1 MARRRFS
8 RRKRAGTDQFWTRF
22 RGDDGRRHYLQA
34 PSEEALITLL
44 AEAQREAKAAP
55 RIVGNREIT
64 LAEYAIGWLTR
75 VTAELKK
82 RDRT

>member
-1 MARRRFS
+1 
-8 RRKRAGTDQFWTRF
+8 
-22 RGDDGRRHYLQA
+22 
-34 PSEEALITLL
+34 LITLL